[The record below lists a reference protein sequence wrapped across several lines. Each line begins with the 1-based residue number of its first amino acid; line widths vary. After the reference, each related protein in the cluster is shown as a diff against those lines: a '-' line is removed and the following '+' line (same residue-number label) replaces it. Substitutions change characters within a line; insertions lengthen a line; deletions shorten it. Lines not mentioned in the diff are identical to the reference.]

1 MRKRAAVEM
10 IRTGK
15 RVESN
20 PTATTYVTKENLDDP
35 EVQAVINSSCET
47 T

>member
-15 RVESN
+15 RVESE
-20 PTATTYVTKENLDDP
+20 PTGTTYVTKENLDDP
-35 EVQAVINSSCET
+35 EVQAVINPSCKST
-47 T
+47 